1 MALFDAKFSGPGAA
15 QRGQRGGHTQGCAD
29 VLGQHADIGALGATH
44 PQGIIAGGGAAQ
56 IFNAVHSDG
65 PGRALDSLALACGL
79 IQRLAVDFDR

>member
-1 MALFDAKFSGPGAA
+1 MALFDAKFSGLGAA

-29 VLGQHADIGALGATH
+29 VLGQHADIGALGAAH
-44 PQGIIAGGGAAQ
+44 PQDIIAGGGAAQ